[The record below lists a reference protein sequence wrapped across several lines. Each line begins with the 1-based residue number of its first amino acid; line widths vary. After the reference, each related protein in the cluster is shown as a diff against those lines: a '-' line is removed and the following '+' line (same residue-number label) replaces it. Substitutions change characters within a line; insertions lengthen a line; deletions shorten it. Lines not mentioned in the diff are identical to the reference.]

1 MKGRSLKM
9 MRKSIFVM
17 SISFLE
23 DNTVTAYSEYNYFAS
38 IVLRERP
45 GTI

>member
-9 MRKSIFVM
+9 MRRSIFVM
-17 SISFLE
+17 SILFLE
-23 DNTVTAYSEYNYFAS
+23 DNTVTAYSECNYFAS